1 MPAFL
6 VPNPLIDRVG
16 NSAINCFYT
25 KGDYFS
31 NKGRAWPVPA
41 LKLC

>member
-1 MPAFL
+1 MLALPA
-6 VPNPLIDRVG
+6 PNPLIDRVG